1 MSEPVASSSTSP
13 SHSVASS
20 SGWPTFVRR
29 ITPKGIAYVAKG
41 SGEPLVLIHGVG
53 MRLEA
58 WWPQIES
65 LSATHRVIAVDMP
78 GHGQSE
84 PLPKGSALPDF
95 VAWLGSFLDEMQ
107 LDPVNLAGHS
117 MGALIAS
124 GAVASFPEKI
134 RRVAL
139 INGVFRRDP
148 AAKGAVLARA
158 ASIEVDG
165 IDIHGP
171 LKRWFG
177 EDAASRAARDLTE
190 RCLLTMKTDAYA
202 TAYRAFA
209 GGDDIYAD
217 CWPSVTCPALF
228 LTGADDPNSTPAM
241 AEEMARL
248 APHGVAKVVTDHRHM
263 VSLTAPDVVHAIMA
277 EWLAVPEDQQ

>member
-1 MSEPVASSSTSP
+1 MSEPVASSLASP
-13 SHSVASS
+13 LHAVSS
-20 SGWPTFVRR
+20 ESSWPTFVRR
-29 ITPKGIAYVAKG
+29 VTARGTAYVAKG
-41 SGEPLVLIHGVG
+41 SGEPVVLIHGVG

-65 LSATHRVIAVDMP
+65 LSASHRVVAVDMP
-78 GHGQSE
+78 GHGQTE
-84 PLPKGSALPDF
+84 PLPKGSALPAF
-95 VAWLGSFLDEMQ
+95 VSWLEAFLTEMQ
-107 LDPVNLAGHS
+107 LGPVNLAGHS

-139 INGVFRRDP
+139 VNGVFRRDP
-148 AAKGAVLARA
+148 SAKAAVLARA

-177 EDAASRAARDLTE
+177 EDAASVAARDLTE
-190 RCLLTMKTDAYA
+190 RCLLAMKTDAYA

-209 GGDDIYAD
+209 GGDETYAD

-228 LTGADDPNSTPAM
+228 LTGADDPNSTAAM
-241 AEEMARL
+241 AQAMAAL
-248 APHGVAKVVTDHRHM
+248 TPKGVAKVVSDHRHM
-263 VSLTAPDVVHAIMA
+263 VNLTAPDVVHAIMA
-277 EWLAVPEDQQ
+277 EWLDVAEDQQ